1 MQGSF
6 GRWDPNIDVNREED
20 YISPRTHFAYLGTA
34 LKDELGSLQ
43 IDSLEEYE
51 EVEGNSTTEEG
62 TTLGLISDAVLDSI
76 LE

>member
-20 YISPRTHFAYLGTA
+20 YISPRTYSAYPGTA

-43 IDSLEEYE
+43 IGSPEECE
-51 EVEGNSTTEEG
+51 EVGGNSTAKEG
-62 TTLGLISDAVLDSI
+62 TALDLIGDTVLHCI
-76 LE
+76 PE